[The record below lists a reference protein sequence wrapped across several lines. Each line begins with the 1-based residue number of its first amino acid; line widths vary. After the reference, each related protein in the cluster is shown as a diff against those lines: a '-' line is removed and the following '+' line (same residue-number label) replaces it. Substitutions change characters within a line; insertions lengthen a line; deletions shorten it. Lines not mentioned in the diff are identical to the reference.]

1 MTDNLRIHIV
11 PIGYDTTRVTEPLIS
26 KKADRAYF
34 IRHSGDEESSY
45 YDYIKRELDG
55 KGIEIRE
62 EFVDIW
68 NLFECIQKFKEIVS
82 RDHGNHFYVNVST
95 GSKITAMAGML
106 TSMLTS
112 DVEPYYVHI
121 VYSPQKI
128 KKEIKGDTVKKSS
141 ELPVFGI
148 NQPPEE
154 YLAVLGLLDEQEG
167 MKKSRLIE
175 SLEEQRIIEQRDT
188 SKTEFS
194 EHAKHSQL
202 RAMLDPMERV
212 WKFVKIEGKGK
223 KSRVRRTPQGS
234 FALEMFGKTNV

>member
-34 IRHSGDEESSY
+34 IRHRGDEESSY

-68 NLFECIQKFKEIVS
+68 NLFECIQKFKEIVR
-82 RDHGNHFYVNVST
+82 RDRGNHFYVNVST

-128 KKEIKGDTVKKSS
+128 KKEIKGDTVRESS

-154 YLAVLGLLDEQEG
+154 YLAVLELLDEQEG
-167 MKKSRLIE
+167 MKKSRLIG
-175 SLEEQRIIEQRDT
+175 SLEERRIIEQRDT